1 MKSNAVIALEAEIE
15 ASEFCVADFEKEVF
29 ALRTKI
35 MDKRK
40 EIRRLKKELRTLSE
54 RKLEKGEIE

>member
-1 MKSNAVIALEAEIE
+1 MKSNTEIALEAEIE
-15 ASEFCVADFEKEVF
+15 TSEFCVADFEKEVF

-40 EIRRLKKELRTLSE
+40 EIRRLKKELS
-54 RKLEKGEIE
+54 KLEKGE